1 MRLGLAAKDS
11 THGARVLVIDDDP
24 GVRVLVRDTLEDAGY
39 DVEAVESGD
48 EGIAAARR
56 ERPAL
61 VISDVQMPGTSGY
74 EVCRR
79 MRIECA
85 GVAFM
90 FLSGTR
96 TESYDRV
103 AGFEFGADDYVTKP
117 FDPAELVARVRA
129 LVRRST
135 ASPPVRLT
143 PADHPLTQREL
154 EILRLLAQGRTQ
166 AAIARDLVLS
176 PRTVGKHL
184 ERVLKKLGVHSRAE
198 AIAVAYRA
206 GLVDSTAA

>member
-1 MRLGLAAKDS
+1 LAAES
-11 THGARVLVIDDDP
+11 TQRARILVIDDDDAI
-24 GVRVLVRDTLEDAGY
+24 RFLVRQTLEDAGY
-39 DVEAVESGD
+39 AVEAVSNGD
-48 EGIAAARR
+48 DGVVAARR

-79 MRIECA
+79 VRAECG
-85 GVAFM
+85 GVGFM

-96 TESYDRV
+96 TEPYDRV

-117 FDPAELVARVRA
+117 FDPDELVARVRA
-129 LVRRST
+129 VLRRS
-135 ASPPVRLT
+135 APSADISRAPNDYALT
-143 PADHPLTQREL
+143 PREL
-154 EILRLLAQGRTQ
+154 EVLRSLAQGRTQ
-166 AAIARDLVLS
+166 AEIAGDLVLS

-198 AIAVAYRA
+198 AIALAYRA
-206 GLVDSTAA
+206 GLVEDAAA